1 MKIITDVEL
10 EHDPEY
16 LGKRKYQIKES
27 YGIDQLIGF
36 NPNCIHEELAEQEA
50 ERIEAISKLSIFE
63 LEGKTFNLKLDKVDF
78 IETRPFKLER
88 DKKYL
93 QPFQLHKAVIF
104 GNLRARSDNTKKIN
118 FGTLVFKQDGTLQ
131 RLTIHVG
138 DRTVNL
144 FKQHSDSLQKKC
156 GSELMNEWGWLSFIS
171 ETTNFEEASE
181 QQCHYDYFKEANDKE
196 AWELFQAFLGG
207 TNSILDYLQTNV
219 EL

>member
-1 MKIITDVEL
+1 
-10 EHDPEY
+10 
-16 LGKRKYQIKES
+16 
-27 YGIDQLIGF
+27 
-36 NPNCIHEELAEQEA
+36 
-50 ERIEAISKLSIFE
+50 
-63 LEGKTFNLKLDKVDF
+63 
-78 IETRPFKLER
+78 
-88 DKKYL
+88 
-93 QPFQLHKAVIF
+93 
-104 GNLRARSDNTKKIN
+104 
-118 FGTLVFKQDGTLQ
+118 
-131 RLTIHVG
+131 
-138 DRTVNL
+138 VNL